1 MEVADTLKLG
11 SACERGDPG
20 PPRRPKC
27 KTGPVLPPAPSEV
40 PAGVSRP
47 RSVPNRVP
55 EEQAPLRPDPGQSGA
70 SSSPSLQTFTR
81 QAPLPSVRTS
91 FRQAGD
97 HPRTS
102 FRQAGD
108 CPFAALFPRANPA
121 SRPSVSLRANPSRPV
136 RSPFEQAL
144 QAAFRDSLAR
154 RRRFRRTPEKW
165 VRLWVSPLPRA
176 SSRLPHQSVL
186 GFLPEGYRPS
196 RHWRRL
202 EFLPRCRLVTP
213 DRERSECRARP
224 IRTKGIWGLVPVDNG
239 DNGDKSPEPPQSSA
253 RRQSVASS
261 RCFRSL
267 ASSWPRRTDSKA
279 SRTAAIA
286 PGDIRS
292 SFSTRS
298 NSSFR

>member
-1 MEVADTLKLG
+1 MTLHHAPLRPSPEHLGGSLDQPDRVALV
-11 SACERGDPG
+11 
-20 PPRRPKC
+20 PKC

-47 RSVPNRVP
+47 RSVPNRVLQ
-55 EEQAPLRPDPGQSGA
+55 EQAPTGPDPGWSEA

-97 HPRTS
+97 HPGRPSGKPATFPRTS

-108 CPFAALFPRANPA
+108 CPVSALFHRANPI
-121 SRPSVSLRANPSRPV
+121 SRPSVPLRANPSISF

-144 QAAFRDSLAR
+144 RAAFRNSLAR
-154 RRRFRRTPEKW
+154 RLRFRRTPEKW

-176 SSRLPHQSVL
+176 SSRLPHQSVF

-213 DRERSECRARP
+213 DRERSE
-224 IRTKGIWGLVPVDNG
+224 
-239 DNGDKSPEPPQSSA
+239 
-253 RRQSVASS
+253 
-261 RCFRSL
+261 
-267 ASSWPRRTDSKA
+267 
-279 SRTAAIA
+279 
-286 PGDIRS
+286 
-292 SFSTRS
+292 
-298 NSSFR
+298 